1 MSAMINIDDLH
12 KEKKHMTDHKNE
24 IYETILKKCHSKIKS
39 TVKIRDAPNYCVYIV
54 PAYIYGCPI
63 YNINKCVLYLVKAL
77 IANGFDIKY
86 TNPDLVFISW
96 EGKSNPK
103 NYKLLEKREQGY
115 KSIEDYKPAGNYVY
129 DKNTLDVFKKKTI
142 NLFN

>member
-12 KEKKHMTDHKNE
+12 KEKKQISDHKNQ
-24 IYETILKKCHSKIKS
+24 IYEDILKKCHHKIKN
-39 TVKIRDAPNYCVYIV
+39 TVKVRDAPNNCFYMV
-54 PAYIYGCPI
+54 PSYMYGSPI
-63 YNINKCVLYLVKAL
+63 YNVNKCVLYLVKAL

-86 TNPDLVFISW
+86 TNPNLLYISW

-103 NYKLLEKREQGY
+103 NFKTLEIREKGY
-115 KSIEDYKPAGNYVY
+115 KSIEDYKPAGNFVY